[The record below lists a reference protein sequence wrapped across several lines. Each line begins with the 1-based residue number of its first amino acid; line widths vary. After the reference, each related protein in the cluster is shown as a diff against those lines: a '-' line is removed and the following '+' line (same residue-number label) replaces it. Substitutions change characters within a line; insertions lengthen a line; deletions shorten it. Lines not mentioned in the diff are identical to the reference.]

1 MISIDGWYVSIARLL
16 YWHHGGVA
24 SAIARARFPRCQLLT
39 GFEVSNL
46 KTNRYMDLMDK
57 LGRMVEKVGRTLVI
71 SVFVMTCVLLASFL
85 IGALVRWLAPSLEDY
100 VGIIISTTLVVALVW
115 YASTGKDE

>member
-1 MISIDGWYVSIARLL
+1 
-16 YWHHGGVA
+16 
-24 SAIARARFPRCQLLT
+24 
-39 GFEVSNL
+39 
-46 KTNRYMDLMDK
+46 MDLMDK

-85 IGALVRWLAPSLEDY
+85 IGTLVRWLAPSLEDY
-100 VGIIISTTLVVALVW
+100 VGIILSAVLVVALVW